1 MKKNQKTAI
10 LGIVAVTVVLAILV
24 FVTTGS
30 SPSASGEGAAAE
42 SHEHS
47 EKETKEGKHGD
58 EKPGEKGTGEA
69 KPEEAEAV
77 VLTEEQIT
85 SAGVVIATAGPGK
98 VVTTLTLPGEIRFN
112 QDRTSH
118 IVPRVDGIAE
128 SVTAELGQK
137 VKKDQVLAVLASTSV
152 SELRSESLAA
162 QKRLVLAKTT
172 YEREKKLWEDKISAE
187 QDYLQARQ
195 ALQEAEIAS
204 QNASQK
210 LRALGAG
217 GETKGGLNRFELRA
231 PFDGMIVERHL
242 SLGEAVQANANVMTL
257 SDLSTVWAEIV
268 VSAKD
273 LNTVKVGT
281 TATVKAASFE
291 SQTRG
296 KISYVGSLLGEQT
309 RTATARVT
317 LPNPDNAW
325 RPGLF
330 VNVEIVSGEVNAPVT
345 VNADAIQNIENK
357 NMVFVRTKEGFKA
370 VPVETGRTDGK
381 SVEIT
386 KGLEAGAQYASKG
399 SFVLKSELG
408 KDSAEHGH

>member
-1 MKKNQKTAI
+1 MQKNQKTAI
-10 LGIVAVTVVLAILV
+10 FGILTVTVILAILV
-24 FVTTGS
+24 FVTTGN
-30 SPSASGEGAAAE
+30 SPSASNESGDG

-47 EKETKEGKHGD
+47 EQEKKDGKHD
-58 EKPGEKGTGEA
+58 TEKSREKGAGEP
-69 KPEEAEAV
+69 KPEETDAV

-85 SAGVVIATAGPGK
+85 SANVVIATAGPEK
-98 VVTTLTLPGEIRFN
+98 IITTLTLPGEIRFN

-118 IVPRVDGIAE
+118 IVPRIDGIAE

-137 VKKDQVLAVLASTSV
+137 VKKNQVLAILASTSI
-152 SELRSESLAA
+152 SELRSESMAA
-162 QKRLVLAKTT
+162 QKRMTLAKTT

-195 ALQEAEIAS
+195 TLQEAEIAA

-217 GETKGGLNRFELRA
+217 NEAKGGLNRYELRA

-242 SLGEAVQANANVMTL
+242 SLGEAVQANANVITL

-273 LNTVKVGT
+273 LNTVKAGT
-281 TATVKAASFE
+281 SATVKAASFE
-291 SQTRG
+291 SQAQG

-317 LPNPDNAW
+317 LANPDNAW

-345 VNADAIQNIENK
+345 VNTDAIQSIENK
-357 NMVFVRTKEGFKA
+357 NMVFVRTEEGFKA
-370 VPVETGRTDGK
+370 VPVETGRSDGK
-381 SVEIT
+381 FVEIT
-386 KGLEAGAQYASKG
+386 KGLEAGTRYASKG

-408 KDSAEHGH
+408 KASAEHGH